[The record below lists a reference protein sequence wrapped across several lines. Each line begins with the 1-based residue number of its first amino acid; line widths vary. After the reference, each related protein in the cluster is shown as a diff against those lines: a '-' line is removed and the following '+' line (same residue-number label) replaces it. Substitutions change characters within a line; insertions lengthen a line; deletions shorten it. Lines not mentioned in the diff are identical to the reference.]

1 MPNDADPA
9 TDVTREP
16 IALSWSGGKD
26 SAMALGELLR
36 DPLVRVVAL
45 VTTVTRGY
53 DRVSIHGVRRS
64 LLHAQARAIGIP
76 LVEAE
81 LEPRCS
87 NADYDAAMEKA
98 FDEIRARHPDLRRV
112 AYGDLF
118 LEDVRRYRE
127 ERLAALGLEGIFP
140 LWSRPTDAL
149 ARTCIAS
156 GIETRLVCL
165 DTTQLDARFAGRA
178 YDAALLDELPPT
190 VDPCGE
196 RGEFHTFVSN
206 APMFGTP
213 VRYDIGESVLRDDRF
228 LFTDLI
234 PRNG

>member
-1 MPNDADPA
+1 MPNDADRA
-9 TDVTREP
+9 TRVTPEP

-26 SAMALGELLR
+26 SALALGELLR
-36 DPLVRVVAL
+36 DPTLRVVAL

-53 DRVSIHGVRRS
+53 GRVSIHGVRRP
-64 LLHAQARAIGIP
+64 LLHTQARAVGIP
-76 LVEAE
+76 IAKAE
-81 LEPRCS
+81 LEQRCS
-87 NADYDAAMEKA
+87 NEDYDAAMQKA
-98 FDEIRARHPDLRRV
+98 FDEIRERHPSLRRV

-127 ERLAALGLEGIFP
+127 ERLAALGLSALFP
-140 LWSRPTDAL
+140 LWGRPTDAL
-149 ARTCIAS
+149 ARTCITS
-156 GIETRLVCL
+156 GIETRLVCV

-206 APMFGTP
+206 ASMFATP
-213 VRYDIGESVLRDDRF
+213 VRYDIGDSVLRDDRF
-228 LFTDLI
+228 MFTDLI
-234 PRNG
+234 PLGG